1 MNYSRAIY
9 SLRKSSAF
17 TAMSEKY
24 EDIIWQDENTK
35 IPTKQECED
44 ELKRLEE
51 EDKKTQY
58 QRDRAPNYPAIQEQL
73 DLLYHDM
80 TAGKGDKTGEWY
92 KAVNKVKTDNPKPE

>member
-1 MNYSRAIY
+1 MNYMRAIG
-9 SLRKSSAF
+9 SLRKSSSF

-24 EDIIWQDENTK
+24 EDIIWQDKDTS
-35 IPTKQECED
+35 IPTKKECED

-58 QRDRAPNYPAIQEQL
+58 QRDRAPSYPEIKEQL

-92 KAVNKVKTDNPKPE
+92 KAVNKVKTDNPKP